1 MSSRSFTHI
10 TLEFSLLF
18 FIVSRPLY
26 GSDFQTVYDSAKK
39 IRSVEI
45 GERALELA
53 EIHGNEEQLAKS
65 HFLIAYYQD
74 EKGMYYQALNHYF
87 SALYNYQEARNYGR
101 QIGTLMNIGAIYYV
115 GGFYEKAIDFYKDAR
130 DMAKDMNDI
139 SRFRSIQYNI
149 GQANRAMGNYEEANN
164 IYLRLLAQ
172 KNDIKNKSLLNDCY
186 TELGLIAGTHLKEYE
201 LAEDYFTHAV
211 NIYSP
216 ADKDYVLAKVKSM
229 NGIAYLQMMR
239 GQLDDAKQLFNEA
252 LSLSTT
258 NEFDKTALVDVYGNL
273 GSLYEKIDEPD
284 SSILMYEKGLELE
297 PLNKFDKKYIQT
309 ANLLYKYHRAKS
321 PERMDHYHDLIYQY
335 GLEFAKLKAQLIQ
348 ASHEYQIRAA
358 DYRRELDL
366 RIAREKRML
375 WWDIFSY
382 ALTLI
387 VIASG
392 ISFYF
397 MEKRKRRKRLR
408 KALDNARII
417 VPLPEKY

>member
-1 MSSRSFTHI
+1 
-10 TLEFSLLF
+10 
-18 FIVSRPLY
+18 
-26 GSDFQTVYDSAKK
+26 
-39 IRSVEI
+39 
-45 GERALELA
+45 
-53 EIHGNEEQLAKS
+53 
-65 HFLIAYYQD
+65 
-74 EKGMYYQALNHYF
+74 
-87 SALYNYQEARNYGR
+87 
-101 QIGTLMNIGAIYYV
+101 
-115 GGFYEKAIDFYKDAR
+115 
-130 DMAKDMNDI
+130 
-139 SRFRSIQYNI
+139 
-149 GQANRAMGNYEEANN
+149 
-164 IYLRLLAQ
+164 
-172 KNDIKNKSLLNDCY
+172 
-186 TELGLIAGTHLKEYE
+186 
-201 LAEDYFTHAV
+201 
-211 NIYSP
+211 
-216 ADKDYVLAKVKSM
+216 
-229 NGIAYLQMMR
+229 
-239 GQLDDAKQLFNEA
+239 
-252 LSLSTT
+252 
-258 NEFDKTALVDVYGNL
+258 
-273 GSLYEKIDEPD
+273 
-284 SSILMYEKGLELE
+284 MYEKGLELE